1 MSFDNSSQLDASR
14 VGGGGRGGRG
24 IAVGGGLGGAL
35 LLLVVGLLFGQDGI
49 DAITG
54 GGGGE
59 DTGSQTAVEQERA
72 ERCQTGEDAN
82 QYTDCRMIAT
92 AQSLDQFWE
101 DYLPRTTGEQY
112 VMPGVELF
120 EGQVGTGCGAAS
132 SAVGP
137 FYCPADQT
145 AYLDVAFFDELQ
157 TQFGAEG
164 GPLAEEYVLAHE
176 FGHHIQNQIGTLG
189 YAQQDPQGP
198 ESGAV
203 RVELQADCLAGLWA
217 NGAAGDTSG
226 AVDLGDIS
234 QEELDQA
241 LNAAEVIGDDRIQE
255 TTQGRVSPEAFTHG
269 TSAQRQAWFYAG
281 YRTGDIDRC
290 DTFSVRDLD
299 SPPAL

>member
-14 VGGGGRGGRG
+14 VGSGGRGGRG

-72 ERCQTGEDAN
+72 ERCRTGEDAN

-101 DYLPRTTGEQY
+101 DYLPRTTGEEY

-281 YRTGDIDRC
+281 YRTGDIDQC